1 MPLRAD
7 PTSSAATFRRVRN
20 AYEQVA
26 DQLREL
32 ILTGE
37 LEPGA
42 RLPTEQRLAHDFGV
56 SRATVREALRVLTS
70 QNLVRTAKGADGGSY
85 VSRPTVDH
93 VSEFLRANV
102 GLLSRTSALSLE
114 EFLEARELLEIPAAR
129 MAASRR
135 SDADVEQLAESI
147 PAAAGRLRD
156 AEQFSYNRDFHSA
169 LVHVSGNALLT
180 IATQPIFSVLQT
192 SLARS
197 PLQPSVH
204 RRIADDHPRILHAV
218 QAGDANAAGEE
229 MRQHLEYL
237 RPQYERSWRYALERA
252 AG

>member
-1 MPLRAD
+1 VP
-7 PTSSAATFRRVRN
+7 PEVGAAFRRVRK

-42 RLPTEQRLAHDFGV
+42 RLPTEQTLARDFGV

-70 QNLVRTAKGADGGSY
+70 QNLVRTSKGADGGSH

-102 GLLSRTSALSLE
+102 GLLSRTSTLSLE
-114 EFLEARELLEIPAAR
+114 EFLEARDLLEIPAAGL
-129 MAASRR
+129 AATRR
-135 SDADVEQLAESI
+135 DEAGIERLADSI

-156 AEQFSYNRDFHSA
+156 AEQFSYNRDFHST
-169 LVHVSGNALLT
+169 LVHVSANTLLT

-197 PLQPSVH
+197 PLQPAVH
-204 RRIADDHPRILHAV
+204 RRIADDHHRILDAV
-218 QAGDANAAGEE
+218 QAGDPAAAEEE
-229 MRQHLEYL
+229 MRRHLDYL
-237 RPQYERSWRYALERA
+237 RPQYARSWQYALERA
-252 AG
+252 G

>member
-1 MPLRAD
+1 MPRRAD
-7 PTSSAATFRRVRN
+7 PPTPDAPPAHAPEVAAPFRRVRK

-26 DQLREL
+26 DQLRDL
-32 ILTGE
+32 ILSGE

-42 RLPTEQRLAHDFGV
+42 RLPTEQTLARDFGV

-70 QNLVRTAKGADGGSY
+70 QNLVRTVKGSDGGSH

-102 GLLSRTSALSLE
+102 GLLSRSSAVSLE
-114 EFLEARELLEIPAAR
+114 EFLEARELLEIPAAGL
-129 MAASRR
+129 AATRR
-135 SDADVEQLAESI
+135 GEEDIERLAHAI

-156 AEQFSYNRDFHSA
+156 AEQFSYNRDFRST
-169 LVHVSGNALLT
+169 LVHVTGNSLLT

-204 RRIADDHPRILHAV
+204 RRIADDHHRILEAG
-218 QAGDANAAGEE
+218 QAG
-229 MRQHLEYL
+229 H
-237 RPQYERSWRYALERA
+237 
-252 AG
+252 